1 MALPRF
7 RPPDPPDGCRD
18 PELWTLLAQFEFV
31 RWMHLVH
38 HELLP
43 DYKRL
48 CGALVGNIERVVA
61 ALDESEPLFRMRAA
75 IFTIAQY
82 RQQRVDLI
90 LRMLDDP
97 EAYVRA
103 KIAWLMFEIAD
114 PRVEGRLVELLLTDP
129 DPEVRGSACQGL
141 AGQNPLSAIPLLIR
155 ALDTDHAVDQQLG
168 HAVSWLA
175 ASALDEMMG
184 TEFMAKRKGSLC
196 TFPDSPPDPQSVRE
210 HAIAFLEQL
219 RREGLD

>member
-1 MALPRF
+1 MDLANVPF
-7 RPPDPPDGCRD
+7 PDPPDGCRD

-31 RWMHLVH
+31 RWMHQVH

-43 DYKRL
+43 DYERL
-48 CGALVGNIERVVA
+48 CGALVGNMERVVA
-61 ALDESEPLFRMRAA
+61 ALDESEPLFRLRAA
-75 IFTIAQY
+75 IFAIAQY
-82 RQQRVDLI
+82 RQRVDLI

-114 PRVEGRLVELLLTDP
+114 PRVEDRLVELLLTDS
-129 DPEVRGSACQGL
+129 DPEVRGSAGHGL

-155 ALDTDHAVDQQLG
+155 ALDTDHAADQHG
-168 HAVSWLA
+168 HTVSWLA

-184 TEFMAKRKGSLC
+184 TEFMAERKGSLC

-210 HAIAFLEQL
+210 HAIAFLERL
-219 RREGLD
+219 RREGCH